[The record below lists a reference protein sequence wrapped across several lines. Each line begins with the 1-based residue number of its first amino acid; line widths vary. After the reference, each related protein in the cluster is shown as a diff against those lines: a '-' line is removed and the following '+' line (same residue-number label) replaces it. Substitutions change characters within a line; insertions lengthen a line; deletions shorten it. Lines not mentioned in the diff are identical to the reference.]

1 MNVVVLS
8 GVILEKKVNKDSKD
22 WMDIVL
28 RVLENDVEDTH
39 DKRDIY
45 FHSKKIIFSVL
56 NTSYEKSISHCR
68 VGNYIEICGS
78 LDDNYNRETGEIK
91 IMKIYP
97 RKIRRV
103 ARK

>member
-1 MNVVVLS
+1 MNVIVLS
-8 GVILEKKVNKDSKD
+8 GIVLEKKVNQDNKE

-28 RVLENDVEDTH
+28 KVMENDIEDSP
-39 DKRDIY
+39 DKRDVY
-45 FHSKKIIFSVL
+45 FNSKVIAFSVL

-78 LDDNYNRETGEIK
+78 LNENYDRETKQTEM
-91 IMKIYP
+91 MKIYP

>member
-1 MNVVVLS
+1 MNVVVFS
-8 GVILEKKVNKDSKD
+8 GIVLEKRPNKDSSD
-22 WMDIVL
+22 WIDIVL
-28 RVLENDVEDTH
+28 KVMENDIEDSY
-39 DKRDIY
+39 DKNEIY
-45 FHSKKIIFSVL
+45 ISSNTIIFSVL

-78 LDDNYNRETGEIK
+78 LKENYNRATKEIE

-97 RKIRRV
+97 RRIRKV